1 MSKPRSL
8 LAGLFRPQYVLLWV
22 LLVMVAVFMTVSP
35 SFRTVEN
42 FMDILRASGIIAVL
56 VLGLTWIVAAGE
68 IDVSFPDVAAFS
80 SVITAVCIQKGMGWV
95 AAPLVAILAGTAFG
109 LLSGSLVVFFR
120 FPSLIA
126 TIAVAT
132 VAKAT
137 ALTIGKGG
145 PISVDAVSPTIHFLV
160 HGTVGGVPVL
170 IFIVAAIYMG
180 FAYLQNCTMLG
191 QHLYALGENR
201 QAALEAGI
209 REKKIVLSVFVLSA
223 LLASCGGVLS
233 IASFRSGKPG
243 LGSEYFIDGL
253 TAVFLGAMIIK
264 AGKPNVIG
272 TLIGAVML
280 SALGIGLTPI
290 GVREYVGDMIKGGLM
305 IFGIVIIAV
314 SRYRLTHRPSGTA
327 PAELSAADS

>member
-1 MSKPRSL
+1 
-8 LAGLFRPQYVLLWV
+8 
-22 LLVMVAVFMTVSP
+22 
-35 SFRTVEN
+35 
-42 FMDILRASGIIAVL
+42 
-56 VLGLTWIVAAGE
+56 
-68 IDVSFPDVAAFS
+68 
-80 SVITAVCIQKGMGWV
+80 MGWAV
-95 AAPLVAILAGTAFG
+95 APFVAILAGTAFG
-109 LLSGSLVVFFR
+109 LLNGSLVVFFR

-126 TIAVAT
+126 TIAVAI
-132 VAKAT
+132 VAKAS
-137 ALTIGKGG
+137 AMTIAEGG
-145 PISVDAVSPTIHFLV
+145 QIPLDTVSPTINFLV
-160 HGTVGGVPVL
+160 HGTIGPVPVL
-170 IFIVAAIYMG
+170 IFIVAAIYLG
-180 FAYLQNCTMLG
+180 SAYLQNCTMLG

-243 LGSEYFIDGL
+243 LGSEYFIDGM

-290 GVREYVGDMIKGGLM
+290 GIREYVGDMIKGALM

-314 SRYRLTHRPSGTA
+314 SRYRLAHRTA
-327 PAELSAADS
+327 AS